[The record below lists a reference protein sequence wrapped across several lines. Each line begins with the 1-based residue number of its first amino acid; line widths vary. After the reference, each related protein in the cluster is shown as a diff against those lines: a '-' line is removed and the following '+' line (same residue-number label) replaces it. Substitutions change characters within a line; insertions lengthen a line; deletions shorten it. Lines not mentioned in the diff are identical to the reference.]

1 MSDQTKP
8 APGSPDDERKQR
20 AAEQGPA
27 GGQSATKPA
36 EGGDEA
42 PEGDE
47 GSPVA

>member
-1 MSDQTKP
+1 MSDQNKP

-20 AAEQGPA
+20 AADQDYT

-42 PEGDE
+42 PEGDD
-47 GSPVA
+47 GSPVG